1 MVIQRK
7 QSKSINPKKKPISLN
22 LDLST
27 LDILCRY
34 ILQSHVFVKVEH
46 LVNLRNLLISID
58 PKTYENEQEKFKR
71 FNFLFKGLEARI
83 EEKLEDRDIVLNYI
97 NGGLTYKL
105 DFIDYNRLTLSQQ
118 EIFHIHKLVA
128 DILKFKF
135 MYIDADEYLDILT
148 RFKTCDFENRGNI
161 INEFENLID
170 RTKNN
175 FRNARIEDNAINMTF
190 SLRDG
195 IFENCITNAY
205 NILTDSNRRLITGM
219 QGFNE
224 IVGGGLE
231 DERVYMLSGTAGTG
245 KSFALLN
252 IIYQIKKYNPY
263 YKTKDPTKKP
273 CITLLT
279 MENTVVET
287 IARLFA
293 IINDHGGGK
302 MANYSLE
309 DVLRIMR
316 EEGQLYLNDS
326 SPIDIVIK
334 YKPNKSVDTSYL
346 YTLYD
351 DLSDEGYEMILLAQD
366 HIKRIRSIYNGNEL
380 RIELGDIM
388 NEFKTFAIDKSIP
401 VMTVTHLNR
410 EATRVLEE
418 AAKKGNQDTGR
429 LVGGYN
435 IGESMLLIDNV
446 DCNINITKDRD
457 TDGNMYMCFNSTK
470 MRDDSMKSY
479 ICQPF
484 AVGSKIRL
492 LEDIGGPPQYKE
504 SIHIAPEMKRHP
516 GIVNSPG
523 MSMFE
528 FNNVLDSSDR
538 KEDNPFDKDSY
549 ALNSSSEIQDNL
561 DDIRNVLGI
570 ENSNDDIIC
579 PVRFIDE
586 SIESFKLPSRQ

>member
-7 QSKSINPKKKPISLN
+7 ESRSTNSKKKPVVLN

-34 ILQSHVFVKVEH
+34 ILQSHAFVKIEH

-58 PKTYENEQEKFKR
+58 PKTYENDQEKLKR
-71 FNFLFKGLEARI
+71 YNFLFRGLEARI
-83 EEKLEDRDIVLNYI
+83 EEKLNDQDIVLNYI

-105 DFIDYNRLTLSQQ
+105 DFIDYNRLNLSKQ
-118 EIFHIHKLVA
+118 EVDHIHKLVA
-128 DILKFKF
+128 ETLKFKF

-161 INEFENLID
+161 INEFENLLD

-175 FRNARIEDNAINMTF
+175 FRKARVEDNAVNMTF
-190 SLRDG
+190 SLKDG
-195 IFENCITNAY
+195 VFENCITNAY

-245 KSFALLN
+245 KSFAILN

-263 YKTKDPTKKP
+263 YKTKDPTKRP
-273 CITLLT
+273 CIVLLT

-287 IARLFA
+287 ISRLFA
-293 IINDHGGGK
+293 IINDNGGGK

-309 DVLRIMR
+309 DVIRIMR
-316 EEGQLYLNDS
+316 EQGQLYLNDS

-366 HIKRIRSIYNGNEL
+366 HIKRIRSIYNAVDL
-380 RIELGDIM
+380 RIELGDVM

-401 VMTVTHLNR
+401 VLTVAHLNR
-410 EATRVLEE
+410 DATRILEE
-418 AAKKGNQDTGR
+418 EAKKGNRDTGR
-429 LVGGYN
+429 LIGAHN

-446 DCNINITKDRD
+446 DCNINITKDYD
-457 TDGNMYMCFNSTK
+457 NDGTMYMCFNSTK
-470 MRDDSMKSY
+470 MRDDSLRSY

-492 LEDIGGPPQYKE
+492 LEDLGGVPQFKE
-504 SIHIAPEMKRHP
+504 SIHMAPEIKR
-516 GIVNSPG
+516 NSAIKTSG
-523 MSMFE
+523 ASSMFD
-528 FNNVLDSSDR
+528 FNNVLDTNEE
-538 KEDNPFDKDSY
+538 KKDNPFDQDSY
-549 ALNSSSEIQDNL
+549 SLESSEKIQDTL
-561 DDIRNVLGI
+561 DDIKDLLNAPVINL
-570 ENSNDDIIC
+570 EC
-579 PVRFIDE
+579 PVRFVDE
-586 SIESFKLPSRQ
+586 SIESFKLPSRW

>member
-7 QSKSINPKKKPISLN
+7 ESRSINPKKKPIVLN

-34 ILQSHVFVKVEH
+34 ILQSHVFVKIEH

-58 PKTYENEQEKFKR
+58 PKTYENDQEKLKR
-71 FNFLFKGLEARI
+71 YNFLFKGLEARI
-83 EEKLEDRDIVLNYI
+83 EEKLNDRDIVLNYI

-105 DFIDYNRLTLSQQ
+105 DFIDYNRLNLSKQ
-118 EIFHIHKLVA
+118 EIDHVHKLVA
-128 DILKFKF
+128 ETLKFKF

-161 INEFENLID
+161 INEFENLLD

-175 FRNARIEDNAINMTF
+175 FRNARVEDSAVNMTF

-195 IFENCITNAY
+195 VFENCITDAY

-245 KSFALLN
+245 KSFAILN

-273 CITLLT
+273 CIILLT

-287 IARLFA
+287 ISRLFA

-302 MANYSLE
+302 MANYSLQ
-309 DVLRIMR
+309 DVIRIMR
-316 EEGQLYLNDS
+316 EQGQLYLNDS

-334 YKPNKSVDTSYL
+334 YKPNKSIDTSYL

-366 HIKRIRSIYNGNEL
+366 HIKRIRSIYNAIDL
-380 RIELGDIM
+380 RIELGDVM

-401 VMTVTHLNR
+401 VLTVAHLNR

-418 AAKKGNQDTGR
+418 EAKKGNKDTGR
-429 LVGGYN
+429 LIGAHN

-446 DCNINITKDRD
+446 DCNINITKDYD
-457 TDGNMYMCFNSTK
+457 KDGAMYMCFNATK
-470 MRDDSMKSY
+470 MRDDSLRNY

-492 LEDIGGPPQYKE
+492 LEDIGGIPQFKE
-504 SIHIAPEMKRHP
+504 SIHMAPEMKRNAAVKTS
-516 GIVNSPG
+516 GAS
-523 MSMFE
+523 SMFN
-528 FNNVLDSSDR
+528 FDNVLDNN
-538 KEDNPFDKDSY
+538 ENNQDNPFNQDSY
-549 ALNSSSEIQDNL
+549 TLESSEKIQDTL
-561 DDIRNVLGI
+561 DDIKGMLNAPI
-570 ENSNDDIIC
+570 EDIIC
-579 PVRFIDE
+579 PVRFINE
-586 SIESFKLPSRQ
+586 SIETFKLPSRW

>member
-1 MVIQRK
+1 MVIQRN
-7 QSKSINPKKKPISLN
+7 QSRSINPKKKPIVLN

-34 ILQSHVFVKVEH
+34 ILQSHSLVKIEH

-58 PKTYENEQEKFKR
+58 PKTYEDDQEKLKR
-71 FNFLFKGLEARI
+71 YNFLFKGLEARI
-83 EEKLEDRDIVLNYI
+83 EEKLNDRDIVLNYI

-105 DFIDYNRLTLSQQ
+105 DFIDYNRLNLSRQ
-118 EIFHIHKLVA
+118 EVDHVHKLVA
-128 DILKFKF
+128 ETLKFKF
-135 MYIDADEYLDILT
+135 LYIDADEYLDILT

-161 INEFENLID
+161 INEFENLLD

-175 FRNARIEDNAINMTF
+175 FRNARVEDNAVNMTF

-195 IFENCITNAY
+195 IFENCITDAY
-205 NILTDSNRRLITGM
+205 NILTNSNRRLITGM

-224 IVGGGLE
+224 LVGGGLE

-245 KSFALLN
+245 KSFAILN

-263 YKTKDPTKKP
+263 YQTKDPTKKP
-273 CITLLT
+273 CIVLLT

-287 IARLFA
+287 ISRLFA

-302 MANYSLE
+302 MANFSLE
-309 DVLRIMR
+309 DVIKIMR
-316 EEGQLYLNDS
+316 EQGQLYLNDS

-334 YKPNKSVDTSYL
+334 YKPNKSVDTSYF

-351 DLSDEGYEMILLAQD
+351 DLLDEGYEMILLAQD
-366 HIKRIRSIYNGNEL
+366 HIKRIRSIYNAIDL

-401 VMTVTHLNR
+401 VLTVTHLNR

-418 AAKKGNQDTGR
+418 EAKKGNRDTGR
-429 LVGGYN
+429 LVGAHN

-457 TDGNMYMCFNSTK
+457 KDGALYLCFNSTK
-470 MRDDSMKSY
+470 MRDDSTINY

-504 SIHIAPEMKRHP
+504 SIHMAPEIKR
-516 GIVNSPG
+516 SPALAT
-523 MSMFE
+523 SSATLYAFD
-528 FNNVLDSSDR
+528 NVLDSSED
-538 KEDNPFDKDSY
+538 KKDNPFDNNAY
-549 ALNSSSEIQDNL
+549 ALDSKENIEDNI
-561 DDIRNVLGI
+561 DDIKDMLSLKS
-570 ENSNDDIIC
+570 EIIC
-579 PVRFIDE
+579 PMKFIDE
-586 SIESFKLPSRQ
+586 SIETIKISSRQ